1 MQIRC
6 APHAPQQDFE
16 CNSWQLWH
24 RIYGISS
31 SLSTS
36 FTTGGI
42 WLCVLYATKHLCL
55 NNQNNFLSIN
65 PYVVHHYSSDS
76 QFPGA
81 VDFIWIFSLIPSVL
95 NEFITVICHFLH
107 HYGFYL
113 LFILIADSVSQ
124 KYSCQQTL
132 VCHFH
137 FEDTVYLWRF
147 FEMALLHAK
156 ISVWFLLFDF
166 RHLKCD

>member
-1 MQIRC
+1 M
-6 APHAPQQDFE
+6 PHSKILSVPAD
-16 CNSWQLWH
+16 S
-24 RIYGISS
+24 YDTGSMG
-31 SLSTS
+31 SLSLWAPVS
-36 FTTGGI
+36 PQVEYG
-42 WLCVLYATKHLCL
+42 CVSYMLL
-55 NNQNNFLSIN
+55 NTYNQSNFLSIN

-137 FEDTVYLWRF
+137 FEDTVCLWRF
-147 FEMALLHAK
+147 FEMALLHTQ